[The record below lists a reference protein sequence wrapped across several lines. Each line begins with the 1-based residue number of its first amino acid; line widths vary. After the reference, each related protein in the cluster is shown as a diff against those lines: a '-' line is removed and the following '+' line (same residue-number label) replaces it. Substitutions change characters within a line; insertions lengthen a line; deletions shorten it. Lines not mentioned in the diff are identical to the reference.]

1 MREKSGLNYDE
12 VLEYIG
18 QFGTFQRRIAFL
30 LCFVALATG
39 IAVVVFAFA
48 GESKKCCVPVTIVSI
63 CHGHQA
69 SSLPTDAMFLSVKT
83 KTAHTLKQL
92 MESLTNFQVSIER
105 IKLNYPTDVKS

>member
-48 GESKKCCVPVTIVSI
+48 GESKK
-63 CHGHQA
+63 
-69 SSLPTDAMFLSVKT
+69 
-83 KTAHTLKQL
+83 
-92 MESLTNFQVSIER
+92 
-105 IKLNYPTDVKS
+105 

>member
-63 CHGHQA
+63 RHGHQA

-83 KTAHTLKQL
+83 TTAVD
-92 MESLTNFQVSIER
+92 ESHKLPSFYREDKIELSNRCQKLR
-105 IKLNYPTDVKS
+105 INR